1 MIIFNGHKKYKS
13 THRTPTIEQ
22 NKHNTKNGNVLMN
35 SLRLAIHVP
44 LVVPV
49 VLLVL
54 DELKAKHYWL
64 RKLSW
69 LQYS

>member
-1 MIIFNGHKKYKS
+1 
-13 THRTPTIEQ
+13 
-22 NKHNTKNGNVLMN
+22 MN